1 MLCSGTF
8 LVLERQVGEY
18 MSMQDPI
25 SDLLTRIRNGYAAKK
40 EFVIVYSSKLKLS
53 IINLLKDERFLDD
66 YLLINDNVK
75 KPKMKIFLKYY
86 NKDVPM
92 IKKIVRISKPGVR
105 VYKNKNDLPKV
116 LNGFG
121 IAIVSTSVG
130 LLTDNRARELG
141 LGGEVICTVE

>member
-1 MLCSGTF
+1 
-8 LVLERQVGEY
+8 

>member
-1 MLCSGTF
+1 
-8 LVLERQVGEY
+8 

-66 YLLINDNVK
+66 YFLINDNVK